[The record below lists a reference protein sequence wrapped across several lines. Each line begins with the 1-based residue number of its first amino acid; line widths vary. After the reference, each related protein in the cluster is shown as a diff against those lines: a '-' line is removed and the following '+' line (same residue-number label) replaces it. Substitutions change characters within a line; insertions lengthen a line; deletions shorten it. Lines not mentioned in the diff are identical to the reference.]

1 MAHIDLLTIRD
12 WGDYTLQSED
22 GFMDSSKYST
32 PENESDKRRQLQT
45 QHSQIRDFIN
55 NTLVAKINDLD
66 DGEGEITT
74 NYALKA
80 ESGKTLVFSYNAAN
94 NNRITI
100 SLYAVDN
107 TLLDTKTI
115 DLALGKMLTG
125 LSYNAS
131 TKSIVTTYVQNGVT
145 GSDSISIAAVLT
157 GYATEN
163 WVLSKGYETVAN
175 VDTVRSR
182 VNALETFRD
191 TTVPNTYEKISDSN
205 VIRSRVEVL
214 ETFKNTTVPST
225 YETKLDANTHK
236 NNSDIHVTAAK
247 KAYWDAKQQP
257 LVAGAYITLETL
269 ADGTVRISAANG
281 TIAVDYRNATN
292 KPSINGIE
300 LVGNKTFGDLG
311 LPFVIDSDGNICME
325 E

>member
-125 LSYNAS
+125 LSYNAN
-131 TKSIVTTYVQNGVT
+131 TKSIVATYVQNGVT

-157 GYATEN
+157 GYATES

-191 TTVPNTYEKISDSN
+191 TTVP
-205 VIRSRVEVL
+205 
-214 ETFKNTTVPST
+214 ST
-225 YETKLDANTHK
+225 YETKSDANTHK

-281 TIAVDYRNATN
+281 TIAVDYRNAAN

>member
-131 TKSIVTTYVQNGVT
+131 TKSIVATYVQNGVT
-145 GSDSISIAAVLT
+145 GSDSISIAADLT
-157 GYATEN
+157 GYATEE
-163 WVLSKGYETVAN
+163 WVLGKAYETVAN
-175 VDTVRSR
+175 VNTVRAR
-182 VNALETFRD
+182 VTD
-191 TTVPNTYEKISDSN
+191 
-205 VIRSRVEVL
+205 L
-214 ETFKNTTVPST
+214 ETFKNTTVPNTYETIASANVVKSRVGSLESFRDSTVPST
-225 YETKLDANTHK
+225 YETKSDANTHK
-236 NNSDIHVTAAK
+236 NNATIHITAAER
-247 KAYWDAKQQP
+247 AAWNAKQPQ
-257 LVAGAYITLETL
+257 LEAGSFIIIETL
-269 ADGTVRISAANG
+269 PNGHQRISAANG
-281 TIAVDYRNATN
+281 EISVDYENATN
-292 KPSINGIE
+292 KPYINGVE
-300 LVGNKTFGDLG
+300 LIGNKSFMDLG
-311 LPFVIDSDGNICME
+311 LPIYIDDDGNICME

>member
-80 ESGKTLVFSYNAAN
+80 ESGKTLVFSYSAAN

-131 TKSIVTTYVQNGVT
+131 TKSIVATYVQNGVT

-157 GYATEN
+157 GYATEE
-163 WVLSKGYETVAN
+163 WVLGKAYETVVN
-175 VDTVRSR
+175 VDAVRAR
-182 VNALETFRD
+182 VTD
-191 TTVPNTYEKISDSN
+191 
-205 VIRSRVEVL
+205 L
-214 ETFKNTTVPST
+214 ETFKNTTVPNT
-225 YETKLDANTHK
+225 YETKVDATTHK
-236 NNSDIHVTAAK
+236 SNATIHITAAER
-247 KAYWDAKQQP
+247 AAWNDKQP
-257 LVAGAYITLETL
+257 MLEAGSFIVIETL
-269 ADGTVRISAANG
+269 PSGHQRISAANG
-281 TIAVDYRNATN
+281 EISVDYRNATN
-292 KPSINGIE
+292 KPYINNVE
-300 LVGNKTFGDLG
+300 LVGNKSLEDIGVQALIDTYG
-311 LPFVIDSDGNICME
+311 IYKDSDGNLCME